1 VSSAPWW
8 FYRHEF
14 GSFRI
19 EYAALNSFDLS
30 VLCIGG
36 EWTWLVRQ
44 DDCDIAEGAAANAV
58 DARQAAE
65 AVALK
70 LRLAQRP

>member
-8 FYRHEF
+8 FVRHEL
-14 GSFRI
+14 GGFRI
-19 EYAALNSFDLS
+19 EYAALSSFDLS

-44 DDCDIAEGAAANAV
+44 DDRDIAEGAARTAV
-58 DARQAAE
+58 EARQAAE

-70 LRLAQRP
+70 LRLARR